1 MSSVRIGE
9 RYNNGV
15 DNTVFNPR
23 AKIECIVQC
32 YNKHTTGKSFKQN
45 FKICK
50 TFKYYEL
57 VVNVNCNA
65 TIIRYF
71 VLYWFLDGHSLFQ
84 VIEDNIINNYV
95 IYCRIL
101 FGMVKGLV
109 YLRRIG

>member
-1 MSSVRIGE
+1 MLRANWALGSREDHTKMSSVRIGE

-57 VVNVNCNA
+57 NCC
-65 TIIRYF
+65 
-71 VLYWFLDGHSLFQ
+71 
-84 VIEDNIINNYV
+84 E
-95 IYCRIL
+95 C
-101 FGMVKGLV
+101 
-109 YLRRIG
+109 